1 MYSFI
6 LTLQLFLM
14 LPALPLALMSH
25 RTSRAHRSRHGSFLA
40 VASLLAT
47 LAAMLGLISLSVA
60 IAGVEEQDWLLSFGP
75 PVITL
80 LACGFV
86 IRRGLSPVRSRSR
99 RPRSADG
106 DARGGARGGDPS
118 TFQSSL
124 HSGYQ
129 ASTLGS
135 RHSPADAEEADT
147 ADTAGAPR

>member
-14 LPALPLALMSH
+14 LPALPLAVMSH

-40 VASLLAT
+40 VASLLAI
-47 LAAMLGLISLSVA
+47 LAAVFGLISLSVA
-60 IAGVEEQDWLLSFGP
+60 FAGVEEQDWLLSFAP

-86 IRRGLSPVRSRSR
+86 IRRALSPVRSRSR

-106 DARGGARGGDPS
+106 GARGGAQGGDPS
-118 TFQSSL
+118 AFQSSL

-135 RHSPADAEEADT
+135 RHSPADAEEAESS
-147 ADTAGAPR
+147 GPPR